1 MYITEQSFVLCKY
14 KSEHKTMQTM
24 AEKENNSLKHF
35 IVENNKKKKN
45 ENKPTCNLIIFRNN
59 DDKNSIWSACVL
71 NFWVS

>member
-35 IVENNKKKKN
+35 IVENNKKKKM
-45 ENKPTCNLIIFRNN
+45 KINLHVI
-59 DDKNSIWSACVL
+59 
-71 NFWVS
+71 

>member
-1 MYITEQSFVLCKY
+1 
-14 KSEHKTMQTM
+14 MQTM

-35 IVENNKKKKN
+35 IVENDKKKN
-45 ENKPTCNLIIFRNN
+45 ENKPNLIMFRNN